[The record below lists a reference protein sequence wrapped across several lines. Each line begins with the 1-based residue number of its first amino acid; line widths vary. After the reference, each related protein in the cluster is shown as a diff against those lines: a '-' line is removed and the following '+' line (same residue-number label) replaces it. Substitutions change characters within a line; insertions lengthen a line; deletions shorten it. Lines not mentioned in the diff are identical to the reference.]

1 MSWEELSGEP
11 KRLIAALLDDGD
23 TMAARLT
30 CRGWVD
36 MKIAVKIV
44 NMSGAY
50 RSQEAQQEM
59 QAELSTAD
67 RILLAY
73 QHQLREELFNIGCR
87 LFQSCGLRCSRE
99 FLRWSGR
106 KSPPLPIVP
115 RPLSS
120 RPEERLVQCL
130 RYIYPG
136 LHRIDIYY
144 LKWESLNP
152 GDDPLRSGAM
162 EELGRMTGL
171 THLELPGMDLEQAGE
186 NKLLLPF
193 GGLTA
198 LETLNMA
205 NSQFHPDCSG
215 GFSLRELPASL
226 RRLYLTNTS
235 LYDFE
240 GISGLTGLR
249 ELRLDDVHGE
259 HGLVPLEELAK
270 LQELRVLNLAGCD
283 NVPDD
288 RSPLLPLVERLDEL
302 NLDGA
307 RYFPGGRTRQMD
319 AFDAAAYC
327 SRGMFLRV
335 RTNHNYEVIPVM
347 HFKRA

>member
-1 MSWEELSGEP
+1 MSWEELPGEP
-11 KRLIAALLDDGD
+11 KRLIAALLDGGD
-23 TMAARLT
+23 TKAARLT

-36 MKIAVKIV
+36 MKIAVKII
-44 NMSGAY
+44 NMRVY

-73 QHQLREELFNIGCR
+73 QHQLREVLFNIGCR
-87 LFQSCGLRCSRE
+87 SFQSCGLRCSRE
-99 FLRWSGR
+99 WVPE
-106 KSPPLPIVP
+106 SPPRVDE
-115 RPLSS
+115 

-136 LHRIDIYY
+136 LQRIDIYF

-152 GDDPLRSGAM
+152 GDSDIVLRSGAM

-171 THLELPGMDLEQAGE
+171 THLELPGMRLELPFGGVT
-186 NKLLLPF
+186 KLLLPF

-198 LETLNMA
+198 LETINLS
-205 NSQFHPDCSG
+205 NSQFHPDYPG

-226 RRLYLTNTS
+226 RKLDLTNTS

-249 ELRLDDVHGE
+249 DLRIELVHGAR
-259 HGLVPLEELAK
+259 GLVPLEELAK
-270 LQELRVLNLAGCD
+270 LHELRVLNLQGCD
-283 NVPDD
+283 CVPDD
-288 RSPLLPLVERLDEL
+288 RSPLLPLVARLDEL
-302 NLDGA
+302 DLRGA
-307 RYFPGGRTRQMD
+307 YNAVTYEAAAFHGRTRQMD

-327 SRGMFLRV
+327 SRGMLLRV
-335 RTNHNYEVIPVM
+335 TTNHHYEVIPVM